1 MQPDKRLAPRMVVD
15 SLLLYLSDGVPTGG
29 FLRSVL
35 ANDLMEAVGLADC
48 DNLEALPHIV
58 SWVYSHVPLL
68 ARGSYEKVDAWLKA
82 IADKRNASKPAEEV
96 PGA

>member
-15 SLLLYLSDGVPTGG
+15 SLLLYLSDGVPTGD
-29 FLRSVL
+29 FLRAVL
-35 ANDLMEAVGLADC
+35 ANDLMEAVGRADC

-58 SWVYSHVPLL
+58 AWVYIHVPLL
-68 ARGSYEKVDAWLKA
+68 ARGSYEKVDLWLKTMA
-82 IADKRNASKPAEEV
+82 EKRAASKTTEEV